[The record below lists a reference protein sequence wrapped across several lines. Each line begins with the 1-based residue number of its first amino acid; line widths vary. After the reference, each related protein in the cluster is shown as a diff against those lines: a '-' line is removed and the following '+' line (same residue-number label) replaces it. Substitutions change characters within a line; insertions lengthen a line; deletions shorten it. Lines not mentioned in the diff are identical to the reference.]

1 MRDTVKFVAVT
12 DTVDSMRRASVTYTV
27 GSEVPCIEESVW
39 ANEFYQAS
47 AQGYRPEVRLKTNK
61 HNYNGEPR
69 MQYKDTI
76 YTIIRT
82 EKAEKDWLVVI
93 GQSLVNEVARDV

>member
-1 MRDTVKFVAVT
+1 VRDTVKFVAIAN
-12 DTVDSMRRASVTYTV
+12 TVDSMHRASVSYTV

-47 AQGYRPEVRLKTNK
+47 AQGYRPEVRIKTNK
-61 HNYNGEPR
+61 RNYNGEPR
-69 MQYKDTI
+69 MQYNGTT
-76 YTIIRT
+76 YTVIRT
-82 EKAEKDWLVVI
+82 EKAEKDWLIVI